1 MNYSIHGLAHGAKA
15 DVREGTLLLVD
26 DEENIL
32 AALQRVL
39 RREPYAVLT
48 ATSGA
53 EGLALLAA
61 HQVDVVISDQR
72 MPGMTGTDFLRRVK
86 EAYPETVRIVLSG
99 YTELKSVTDAINEG
113 AIYKFLTK
121 PWDDDHLRANV
132 TEAFRHKA
140 LEDENRRLAA
150 ALARSNAELERAN
163 ARLKENLALTER
175 ELLIDGAALEVVRE
189 VVQALPMPVV
199 GIDEDGMIVFVNE
212 EAEGLLGSQYPL
224 LSAMY
229 EDALSPELRG
239 IVAEGGT
246 SCRPVEIGG
255 WRFLAKTRPMGRRS
269 RSIGRLLVLVPEA
282 RDVTV

>member
-1 MNYSIHGLAHGAKA
+1 MNYSIHDLAHGAKA

>member
-32 AALQRVL
+32 AALQRML

-239 IVAEGGT
+239 ILAEGGT
-246 SCRPVEIGG
+246 LCRPVEIGG

>member
-1 MNYSIHGLAHGAKA
+1 MNYSIHDLAHGAKA

-99 YTELKSVTDAINEG
+99 YTELKSVTEAINEG

-163 ARLKENLALTER
+163 ARLKENPALTER

>member
-72 MPGMTGTDFLRRVK
+72 MPGMTGTDLLRRVK

-239 IVAEGGT
+239 ILAEGGT
-246 SCRPVEIGG
+246 LCRPVEIGG

>member
-1 MNYSIHGLAHGAKA
+1 MIRRSGAKV
-15 DVREGTLLLVD
+15 DVKAGTLLLVD

-39 RREPYAVLT
+39 RREPYVVLT
-48 ATSGA
+48 ATSGV

-61 HQVDVVISDQR
+61 QRVDVVISDQR

-86 EAYPETVRIVLSG
+86 EVYPETVRIVLSG

-132 TEAFRHKA
+132 AEAFRHKA
-140 LEDENRRLAA
+140 LGDENRRLAT

-189 VVQALPMPVV
+189 VVQALPMPMV

-224 LSAMY
+224 LSSMY
-229 EDALSPELRG
+229 DDALSAELRG

-246 SCRPVEIGG
+246 SCRPAEIGG
-255 WRFLAKTRPMGRRS
+255 RRFLAKVRPMGRRS
-269 RSIGRLLVLVPEA
+269 RSMGRLLLLVPEA
-282 RDVTV
+282 SDVTV